1 MRKILLSVLLILT
14 TYVLAI
20 FLKQINI
27 LGKVENMD
35 IDKAIQNFI
44 ANQSYVV
51 EALKNNKIIE
61 DEKTILPRSE
71 EKLKDETLPK
81 EKIIKKSQEIFFDE
95 STCKEIV
102 FQYLK
107 SSIYVSDINS
117 YQSVGR
123 GKISNKDYF
132 SFHFYNN
139 NMYLISYYVD
149 NNLNIFYRDV
159 FSDELRQAG
168 TENLYRNITLNFNN
182 SVKINEESIIDL
194 VNKYLNNGNGKYE
207 IIYGGNYNIN
217 NREMLYL
224 YYYNDDDNIME
235 IYYDYNNQQLYAMTE
250 ILQPILEY

>member
-1 MRKILLSVLLILT
+1 MRKILLSALLIVT
-14 TYVLAI
+14 TYALAI

-44 ANQSYVV
+44 TNQSYVV
-51 EALKNNKIIE
+51 EALKNNKISE

-71 EKLKDETLPK
+71 EKLKDGIIPR
-81 EKIIKKSQEIFFDE
+81 EKIVKRPQVEIFDE
-95 STCKEIV
+95 NTCKEIV
-102 FQYLK
+102 FEYLK
-107 SSIYVSDINS
+107 KSLYVSDINS

-123 GKISNKDYF
+123 GKIATKDYF

-149 NNLNIFYRDV
+149 NNFNIFYRDI

-182 SVKINEESIIDL
+182 SVKINEEIIIDL
-194 VNKYLNNGNGKYE
+194 VNKNLNNGNGKYE

-235 IYYDYNNQQLYAMTE
+235 IYYDCNNQQLYAMTE